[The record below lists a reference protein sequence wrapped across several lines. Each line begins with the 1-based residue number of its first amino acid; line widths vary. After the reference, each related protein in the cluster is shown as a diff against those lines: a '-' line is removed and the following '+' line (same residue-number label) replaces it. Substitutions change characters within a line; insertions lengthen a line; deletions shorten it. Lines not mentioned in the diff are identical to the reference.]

1 MAILSIQLSERIMD
15 KILSLSWLAYSLLFF
30 GLCFLVY
37 FRSRIFGLASRVI
50 PDQQAYNNVVM
61 ASCALVTL
69 VWGAYTFDALQQRD
83 KAAAELEELQKRLRD
98 TESTLLNVSVGVASG
113 GDGFYLTPTV
123 TIKNVGTEA
132 LYFRLCKDSLSVS
145 QLSYS
150 AAGQLKAVNAWNPQ
164 FYLTI
169 SGEKNIPS
177 RPIYDMRV
185 PTTSER
191 SISYFVPVKAEGI
204 YYVTFSAFSAPQ
216 SSNDKEYGNATCNFK
231 GGTPVASDDKVN
243 GKDSIWFSSAYVVV
257 KNSK

>member
-1 MAILSIQLSERIMD
+1 M
-15 KILSLSWLAYSLLFF
+15 
-30 GLCFLVY
+30 VY
-37 FRSRIFGLASRVI
+37 FRSTLFGLASRII

-61 ASCALVTL
+61 ASCALVTI

-98 TESTLLNVSVGVASG
+98 TESTLISVSVGVAPGS
-113 GDGFYLTPTV
+113 DGFYLTPTV

-145 QLSYS
+145 QLSYG
-150 AAGQLKAVNAWNPQ
+150 AAGQLKAVSSWAPQ

-169 SGEKNIPS
+169 SGDKGNPNI
-177 RPIYDMRV
+177 PIYDMRV
-185 PTTSER
+185 PTSSER
-191 SISYFVPVKAEGI
+191 SISYFVPVKAEGV

-216 SSNDKEYGNATCNFK
+216 DADDKEYGNATCNFK
-231 GGTPVASDDKVN
+231 GGTPGASDDKVN